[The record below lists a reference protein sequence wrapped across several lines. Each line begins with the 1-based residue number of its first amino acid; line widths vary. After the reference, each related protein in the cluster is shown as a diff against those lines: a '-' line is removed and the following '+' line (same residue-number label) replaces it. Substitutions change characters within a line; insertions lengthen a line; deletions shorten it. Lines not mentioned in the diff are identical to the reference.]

1 MSTLF
6 TGLRNVGSLSN
17 ESWKNVDINCYACVQ
32 LSSPWWELTATNAAS
47 RCSES
52 SAKITRPKN
61 THLLCKGKYHCM
73 ADLLFDLLVLSCFAY
88 VELDR
93 DLQVWSNPNQSNWRS
108 TVQWYFALRS
118 KWVFS
123 DSAIQAAILILWLYF
138 SSWWRMFKQGT
149 VCRGPGS
156 EFNHQQI

>member
-1 MSTLF
+1 MLVSNCHHHGGNSRPRTQHPDVQSLVQRSHGQRTL
-6 TGLRNVGSLSN
+6 
-17 ESWKNVDINCYACVQ
+17 K
-32 LSSPWWELTATNAAS
+32 
-47 RCSES
+47 
-52 SAKITRPKN
+52 KKKKKKN

-73 ADLLFDLLVLSCFAY
+73 ADLLFDLLVLSWFAY
-88 VELDR
+88 VALDR

-123 DSAIQAAILILWLYF
+123 DSAIQAAILILWLCF

-149 VCRGPGS
+149 VCSGPGS